1 MGDVI
6 FWTYLLIFI
15 SALFLE
21 ILLRLLMEVFCGK
34 GAARLREVAAD
45 RSETVS
51 NDSKQQLSEDFIS
64 FNSSRSAP
72 ALSTLAFLPSWEQK
86 KALVTATCLHTSTI
100 K

>member
-1 MGDVI
+1 MGDGI
-6 FWTYLLIFI
+6 FWTHLLIFI

-21 ILLRLLMEVFCGK
+21 ILLRFLMEVLCGK

-45 RSETVS
+45 QSETVS

-64 FNSSRSAP
+64 FNFSAP
-72 ALSTLAFLPSWEQK
+72 ALSTLAFLPPWEQK
-86 KALVTATCLHTSTI
+86 KPLVTAACLHTSTI